1 MLNADDQKV
10 RSPTSEAKIVK
21 NDFDFH
27 RPQKVFELRS
37 LIWHYLYRLYCCY
50 ISENFA
56 MLVISDIDT
65 HIQYL

>member
-10 RSPTSEAKIVK
+10 RSPTLEAKIVK
-21 NDFDFH
+21 NDFDFY

-37 LIWHYLYRLYCCY
+37 LIWHYLYCCY
-50 ISENFA
+50 ISENFS